1 MGAPLLKSLTSHSFR
16 ILLVENN
23 AENADLARQR
33 LSEVADYSIEVLQ
46 VTRLSDAITTLDKM
60 TVDAAIVGLDLPD
73 SSGID
78 TLRRLRDLRPDIA
91 VVVIAGDATEDLC
104 NMALREGALDFLNKS
119 ELGSRLVTRTIV
131 HALERLKAQKRQ
143 SQIEALLSVNPEA
156 VVVIDQDGM
165 VKLANDAALKL
176 FGKDHAEL
184 LDKDFGLPVMV
195 GKVSEVQFLCCG
207 VSHTAVMRVVDCEWE
222 GKPAFLA
229 SIRDTT
235 EERQLAEQLRK
246 AQKMEAIGLLAGG
259 IAHDFNNLLLV
270 MVIYAEIVFNGLDPG
285 DRRRADVQEILDAVE
300 RAQALTEQLLAFARH
315 QPIEPRIVD
324 LNEVV
329 NGVHNLLRR
338 TLPANIDIQAV
349 NQQGLWPVT
358 VDPRRAEQVLMNL
371 AVNARDAMPSGGK
384 FTVVVENTALAEPTA
399 QLPVGD
405 YVSIRVSDDGAGI
418 LPEDISRI
426 FDPFYT
432 TKDVGKG
439 TGLGLATCYGIIRQS
454 NGDITVQSEAGI
466 GTTFTIMLPRTRETV
481 AVVMKSTVLTG
492 PRVRGTE
499 TIVVVE
505 DEPAVLRSTSRI
517 LRDAGYTVVEA
528 VNGVD
533 AREVIAR
540 QTKVDLVLTDVIM
553 PKMGGT
559 QLAEH
564 LVVDFPQLKILFMT
578 GYANDPSLTAS
589 TERHV
594 LFKPFQSLDL
604 LGKIREVLST
614 AEVAVKPI
622 EALSA

>member
-481 AVVMKSTVLTG
+481 AAVMKSTVLTG